1 VVGQKRRA
9 GNRAGIFASTNER
22 RGNFRLIAHCI
33 IFVRSSFW
41 TSRGVMTWLDVLATA
56 KNGRARIIRIVSV
69 FSQSARKGG
78 EAWRRD
84 ETARIIVVLKGK

>member
-1 VVGQKRRA
+1 
-9 GNRAGIFASTNER
+9 
-22 RGNFRLIAHCI
+22 
-33 IFVRSSFW
+33 
-41 TSRGVMTWLDVLATA
+41 MTWLDVLATA